1 MAATAALEERA
12 TDPASSRTPVS
23 ATRLLKVI
31 ACGQLLSLLLCGTG
45 ISSTYLANDGVNMP
59 TFQSL
64 LNYLAL
70 AIVFGGALVYQGQF
84 WEVFRK
90 RWWIYMLL
98 ALVDVEANF
107 LIVKAYQYT
116 TMTSIQVLD
125 CFTIPCVIVLGRVV
139 LKTPFSV
146 LKLVAVLICLG
157 GIACLISADVLT
169 SRNEDAGASNAALG
183 DVFCLLGASLYAV
196 SNIGQEG
203 TVKKFSLT
211 EFLSMIGIFGSVV
224 SGIQSGSL
232 ESENIA
238 SVEWTGPVVG
248 WLLMY
253 SVCLFV
259 LYTVVPVMLLWSDA
273 TMMNLGLL
281 TSDAYT
287 LVFGLFLFAYE
298 FSPLYFVGYAVI
310 GFGLVAFYLVDA
322 RESRQAAKMEAEQG
336 EPFLTLPSRAFGFE
350 VIAMRVLSLCC
361 RVQRPFFPALWSPA
375 DPQSRKTARTR
386 GCRSCTSDPSWHMG
400 TCAVCCVVPCVLC
413 VR

>member
-1 MAATAALEERA
+1 
-12 TDPASSRTPVS
+12 
-23 ATRLLKVI
+23 
-31 ACGQLLSLLLCGTG
+31 
-45 ISSTYLANDGVNMP
+45 MP

-298 FSPLYFVGYAVI
+298 VCFPRHCFFAICEPHRWPNGSSSFPRISTIPSSSFALFASVFSAVLRWLR
-310 GFGLVAFYLVDA
+310 GDWL
-322 RESRQAAKMEAEQG
+322 RSRG
-336 EPFLTLPSRAFGFE
+336 
-350 VIAMRVLSLCC
+350 VLS
-361 RVQRPFFPALWSPA
+361 R
-375 DPQSRKTARTR
+375 
-386 GCRSCTSDPSWHMG
+386 
-400 TCAVCCVVPCVLC
+400 
-413 VR
+413 